1 MTAAERQKLI
11 DEWEEKT
18 NGFLKDAHGVIH
30 VGANT
35 GQERDIY
42 EKFGILVIWIEPL
55 NGIFEALTKNIAPY
69 QRQIAYQALIT
80 HVDGEVYSF
89 GVSNNE
95 AQSSSIFPF
104 ADHKQIWPDVDYI
117 GFTEQ
122 TSTTLKTLIE
132 EEQIPMS
139 VFDALVMDVQGAEL
153 LVLKGAG
160 EHLQRFK
167 WIRAECADFELYQG
181 CCQLKDLDEYLI
193 PRGFERVELWTG
205 RRKEGVG
212 ACYEALYRR
221 AS

>member
-1 MTAAERQKLI
+1 MTAAERQKLV

-18 NGFLKDAHGVIH
+18 NAFLSQAHGVIH

-55 NGIFEALTKNIAPY
+55 NGIFEALTKNIAHY
-69 QRQIAYQALIT
+69 SKQIAYQALIT

-160 EHLQRFK
+160 EYLERFK
-167 WIRAECADFELYQG
+167 WIRAETADFELYQG

-193 PRGFERVELWTG
+193 PRGFERVELWIG
-205 RRKEGVG
+205 AKKLGVG
-212 ACYEALYRR
+212 STYEALYRR
-221 AS
+221 K